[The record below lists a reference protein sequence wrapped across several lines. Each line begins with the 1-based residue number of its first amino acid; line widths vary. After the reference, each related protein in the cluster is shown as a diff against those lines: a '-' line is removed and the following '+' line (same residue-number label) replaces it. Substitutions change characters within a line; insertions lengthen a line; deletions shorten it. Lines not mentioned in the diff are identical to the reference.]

1 MWDLWMEK
9 QNQPQKHPES
19 DEEDYSQDMDDE
31 DPHETDPEKAKE
43 AGEEM
48 PLKDEW

>member
-9 QNQPQKHPES
+9 RNQVKKKLAES

-31 DPHETDPEKAKE
+31 DPHETDPEKARE

-48 PLKDEW
+48 PLKDE